1 MGVIAERVAR
11 RALNLRRADEMTP
24 AEWETYKKQHPDAD
38 RSKHKIVK
46 VKSQTRKPAPGTPQ
60 GKKPPPLPDAAKT
73 KPKPPPLPGA
83 TKKSKPPPVPEAA
96 KKPKPPP
103 PLKER
108 PQDHEEHDD
117 HGEGGRFDGWK
128 KSLKGLKD
136 SAVKFVE
143 KSPKALKSFFGDAD
157 FRKAALKEAKDAV
170 TSLPK
175 GAKQRLIETV
185 KEEVHEFKLAGAGI
199 KAMISGK
206 KMSKHQKHAFKAVAT
221 HLAIGA
227 TAAAFAATG
236 PLVGAAVFS
245 KNLATHVALKS
256 VKKALGSLHTMNEV
270 NHIGHG
276 IMHLFEHVASEEGKG
291 KKEINPEEAM
301 TNLIFAAVA
310 KQIEQLTDQ
319 DFTTVLNDL
328 DEGDEDKATK
338 SAAINVLNRFRG

>member
-1 MGVIAERVAR
+1 
-11 RALNLRRADEMTP
+11 MTP
-24 AEWETYKKQHPDAD
+24 AEWEAYKKQHPDAD

-46 VKSQTRKPAPGTPQ
+46 VKGQPSKPAPGTPPQ
-60 GKKPPPLPDAAKT
+60 GKKPPPLPADAKAKP
-73 KPKPPPLPGA
+73 KKPPPLPGA
-83 TKKSKPPPVPEAA
+83 PKTSKPPPVPDAA

-103 PLKER
+103 LPSKK
-108 PQDHEEHDD
+108 QDHGEDHDD
-117 HGEGGRFDGWK
+117 HHSEGGRFDGWK

-136 SAVKFVE
+136 SAIKFVE
-143 KSPKALKSFFGDAD
+143 KSPKAIKSFLGDPD
-157 FRKAALKEAKDAV
+157 FRKAALNEAREAV

-175 GAKQRLIETV
+175 EAKQRLVETV

-276 IMHLFEHVASEEGKG
+276 VMHLFEHIASEEGKG
-291 KKEINPEEAM
+291 KKEVDPEEAM

-310 KQIEQLTDQ
+310 KQIEQLTDK

-328 DEGDEDKATK
+328 DEGDEEKATK
-338 SAAINVLNRFRG
+338 SAAINVLHRFHG